1 MKSLSITREFLGYV
15 LPTVGAMTVSGLYS
29 VVDGI
34 YIGQFV
40 GTEGLAATN
49 LGWPLL
55 SLLYGLGM
63 MVGIGSGAIA
73 SMARGQGTLSRTQG
87 ALGNGLLLVLLSGLL
102 GSLMLGLGTEK
113 ALELQN
119 VTPAVFALASEYLQI
134 LMFAAP
140 VTIGSLALPIMVRND
155 GAPGLSTWS
164 IVIGAVGNII
174 FNGIFIIYLDM
185 GLTGAALGTA
195 LSQTLVVLIGVGY
208 FFSSRAKTRLKI
220 NNLSVDTQ
228 LMSQIGGIGLS
239 SFLMFIYSGV
249 MTATHNYMFMKY
261 ADASTVGGYAIIGYM
276 LALYVLFATG
286 VASGTQPLISYYYGA
301 GNISRV
307 KQFVKLMLAV
317 TLGIGILLV
326 LVINLWPDPIVQI
339 FNSSDPQFMAAA
351 KTGLQIHLAV
361 IFLEG
366 MIFCG
371 TVFFQA
377 LGIPRNAN
385 IISVAHMIFQ
395 LPFLLVLPLF
405 IGVTGIWLAMPLSN
419 VCVAVVIVW
428 LMRAHWKKLMTDD
441 RRPENTTVTVK
452 SAF

>member
-1 MKSLSITREFLGYV
+1 MKSISISREFWAYV

-73 SMARGQGTLSRTQG
+73 SMARGQGALSRTKG
-87 ALGNGLLLVLLSGLL
+87 ALGNGLLLVLLTGLL

-119 VTPAVFALASEYLQI
+119 VTPAVFTLASEYLQI

-140 VTIGSLALPIMVRND
+140 VTVGSLALPIMVRND

-174 FNGIFIIYLDM
+174 LNGIFIVYLDM

-220 NNLSVDTQ
+220 SNFSVDTR
-228 LMSQIGGIGLS
+228 LMSQISSIGLS
-239 SFLMFIYSGV
+239 SFLMFIYSGF
-249 MTATHNYMFMKY
+249 MTAAHNYMFMKY

-301 GNISRV
+301 GNISRM

-317 TLGIGILLV
+317 TLGVGIVLV
-326 LVINLWPDPIVQI
+326 LAINLWPDPIVQI

-419 VCVAVVIVW
+419 ICVAIVIAW
-428 LMRAHWKKLMTDD
+428 LMGSHWKKLTDD
-441 RRPENTTVTVK
+441 NGFSIKTNPPLNV
-452 SAF
+452 SF